1 MKRQLTSLMVLSAL
15 YIYTPAISA
24 APLDNDASSSMVSVG
39 IAKKIDLN
47 VASIEELQTLP
58 GVGIS
63 KAKAIIAYRQ
73 DVGPF
78 LEVAQITE
86 VKGIGEKMLSK
97 LQGYVVVK
105 D

>member
-1 MKRQLTSLMVLSAL
+1 M
-15 YIYTPAISA
+15 
-24 APLDNDASSSMVSVG
+24 ASIG
-39 IAKKIDLN
+39 IANKVDLN
-47 VASIEELQTLP
+47 VASIEELRTLP
-58 GVGIS
+58 GVGLS

-105 D
+105 N

>member
-1 MKRQLTSLMVLSAL
+1 MKRQLTSLLVLSAL
-15 YIYTPAISA
+15 FIYTPGISA

-39 IAKKIDLN
+39 IATKIDLN
-47 VASIEELQTLP
+47 IASIEELQTLP

-63 KAKAIIAYRQ
+63 KAKAIIAYRK

>member
-1 MKRQLTSLMVLSAL
+1 MKRQLTSLLVLSAL
-15 YIYTPAISA
+15 FIYTPTLSA
-24 APLDNDASSSMVSVG
+24 APIDNDASSSMVNVG

-58 GVGIS
+58 GVGVS
-63 KAKAIIAYRQ
+63 KAKAIIAYRE

-97 LQGYVVVK
+97 LHGYVVVK

>member
-1 MKRQLTSLMVLSAL
+1 MKRQLTSLLVLSAL
-15 YIYTPAISA
+15 FIYTPDISA

-39 IAKKIDLN
+39 IATKIDLN
-47 VASIEELQTLP
+47 IASIEELQTLP

-63 KAKAIIAYRQ
+63 KAKAIIAYRK

>member
-15 YIYTPAISA
+15 FIYTPAISA
-24 APLDNDASSSMVSVG
+24 TPLDNDASSSMVSVG

>member
-1 MKRQLTSLMVLSAL
+1 MKRQLTSLLVLSAL
-15 YIYTPAISA
+15 FIYTPDISA

-39 IAKKIDLN
+39 IATKIDLN
-47 VASIEELQTLP
+47 IASIEELQTLP